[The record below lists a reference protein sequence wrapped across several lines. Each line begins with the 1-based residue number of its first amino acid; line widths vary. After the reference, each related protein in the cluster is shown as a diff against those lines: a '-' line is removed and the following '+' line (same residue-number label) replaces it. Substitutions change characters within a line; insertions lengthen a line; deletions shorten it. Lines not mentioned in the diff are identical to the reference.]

1 MANRIDP
8 QDIDIVI
15 LAGGKGTRLR
25 PLTAVFP
32 KPLVPIGERPVL
44 DILLTR
50 LSRLGFRRVT
60 LCTGYLEELLRAV
73 LGDGGRFGLEIR
85 YNHEEAPLGTAGP
98 LALLEDLTET
108 FMVMNG
114 DLLTTLD
121 FRRMLDHHVA
131 HDADATI
138 AVYRRDVKID
148 FGVIGSDGDGGFVR
162 YHEKPEYHFDVSMG
176 VNVLDRSVLRHIRPG
191 ENADMPDLI
200 TRTHDAGGRVHCY
213 REDCYWLDIGR
224 MEDYATAQE
233 HFAENQDLFLG
244 ESA

>member
-1 MANRIDP
+1 MANRTDP
-8 QDIDIVI
+8 QDIDVII

-50 LSRLGFRRVT
+50 LSRMGFRRIT

-73 LGDGGRFGLEIR
+73 LGDGGKYGLEIR

-98 LALLEDLTET
+98 LALLEDLTDT

-121 FRRMLDHHVA
+121 FRRMLADHAEHN
-131 HDADATI
+131 ADATI
-138 AVYRRDVKID
+138 AVYRREVKID
-148 FGVIGSDGDGGFVR
+148 FGVIDGDGDGGFVR
-162 YHEKPEYHFDVSMG
+162 YHEKPEYRFEVSMG
-176 VNVLDRSVLRHIRPG
+176 VNVLNRSVLAHIRPG
-191 ENADMPDLI
+191 DHADMPDLI
-200 TRTHDAGGRVHCY
+200 TRTHEAGGLVRCY

-244 ESA
+244 APA